1 MLQNRLETKE
11 KRVKARKEERAQ
23 LKAERSEEKKR
34 KNKKRLQQENVKDV
48 SDLPEVPQNND
59 IPIYGHSDQEDKS
72 NSAPKTRKSVFLI
85 MRLIVVKSLQ
95 THKILNRVTTKVMFQ
110 VLMKTMTMIV
120 VTLKDQSL
128 KLEK

>member
-1 MLQNRLETKE
+1 M
-11 KRVKARKEERAQ
+11 
-23 LKAERSEEKKR
+23 
-34 KNKKRLQQENVKDV
+34 QQENVKDV
-48 SDLPEVPQNND
+48 SDLPEVQNND

-72 NSAPKTRKSVFLI
+72 NSAPKTRKKRIFDHEANSSEI
-85 MRLIVVKSLQ
+85 TSNSQDIKQSD
-95 THKILNRVTTKVMFQ
+95 NKVMFQ